1 MQVMLDYSAY
11 SGEYFKVLKWVRLY
25 VVTRPRGVQPV
36 FDMKDLLIFGAS
48 VSFLTDFIVPSYFF
62 LKELNLSLEC

>member
-1 MQVMLDYSAY
+1 MLDYSAY
-11 SGEYFKVLKWVRLY
+11 SGEYLKVLKWVRLY

-48 VSFLTDFIVPSYFF
+48 VSVLTDFIVPSYFF
-62 LKELNLSLEC
+62 LKELNLSSEC